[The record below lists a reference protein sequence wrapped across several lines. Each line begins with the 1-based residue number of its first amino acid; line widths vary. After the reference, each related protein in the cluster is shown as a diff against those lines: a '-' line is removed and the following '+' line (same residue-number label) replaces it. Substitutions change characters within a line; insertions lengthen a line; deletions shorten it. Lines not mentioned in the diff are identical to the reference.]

1 MKHGPKHQPKH
12 RLIHR
17 GVLGMALSAG
27 LLSGLGIALA
37 PTQAEAFCGFY
48 VAGADASLYNDATMV
63 VMMRDGTR
71 TVLAMQNDYQGP
83 PEDFALV
90 VPVPVVL
97 QEGDVK
103 TLSPEL
109 FAHIDQLAAPRLVEY
124 WEQDPC
130 DRPYEDARKS
140 GIVYNM
146 EPPNAPA
153 PGSGVTVEAQFEVG
167 EYEVVILSAKDAT
180 GLETWLHDNHYNIPD
195 GAEPLLQPYIE
206 SGMKFFVAKVDIDK
220 VKFVDSPN
228 GPRAQLS
235 PLRFGYDSESFSLP
249 IRLGLINAHGPQ
261 DLLIHI
267 LAPTQRYRAANYPNV
282 TIPTNLVVEDHVRD
296 HFGEFY
302 VSLFDHTLA
311 ETPGAVVTEYAW
323 SAGNCD
329 PCPTPTL
336 NFDELVALGADEMP
350 SFAQFFDEDG
360 ELRSKERTLRW
371 QLADKFT
378 LTRLHTRYD
387 AENLG
392 EDLVFEATPELLG
405 GRGMPRNGL
414 LDPELT
420 ETGDGDGYSAFQA
433 RYAILHSW
441 DQKLSC
447 DDPDWDQWGG
457 RPGAPWP
464 PTPTVARDLAF
475 APRDGSLASFVG
487 SAAHATLALA
497 EEVEDDAAVQKQN
510 RTKFENLAKAG
521 ESKTKGCS
529 CSTEGSGELWELQGL
544 LGLGLL
550 GLGLSTRRL
559 RTQNPSGAP
568 SETPNETP
576 TRSSRRARFVPSA
589 IVATQNHRHDQPS

>member
-1 MKHGPKHQPKH
+1 MHTQTPPDSTPQNSTRPDSPPPDSALPLLR
-12 RLIHR
+12 RLKSSLI
-17 GVLGMALSAG
+17 
-27 LLSGLGIALA
+27 GLGTLVAGVSLLA
-37 PTQAEAFCGFY
+37 TATLPREAAAFCGFY

-220 VKFVDSPN
+220 VKFVDGPN

-267 LAPTQRYRAANYPNV
+267 LAPAQRYRAANYPNV
-282 TIPTNLVVEDHVRD
+282 TIPTNLVVKDQVRD
-296 HFGEFY
+296 HYGEFY

-311 ETPGAVVTEYAW
+311 KNPGAVVTEYAW
-323 SAGNCD
+323 STGNCD

-336 NFDELVALGADEMP
+336 SFDELVALGADEMP

-360 ELRSKERTLRW
+360 ELREGDELRW
-371 QLADKFT
+371 QLPNKFM
-378 LTRLHTRYD
+378 LTRLHARYD

-392 EDLVFEATPELLG
+392 EDLVFEAASGLVG
-405 GRGMPRNGL
+405 GRGMPRKGQ
-414 LDPELT
+414 LDPAVDET
-420 ETGDGDGYSAFQA
+420 EDGLSTFQA
-433 RYAILHSW
+433 RYAILHFW

-447 DDPDWDQWGG
+447 DDPDWDTWGG
-457 RPGAPWP
+457 PLGSSDNQ
-464 PTPTVARDLAF
+464 TPALARDLAF
-475 APRDGSLASFVG
+475 VPRDASLASFVG
-487 SAAHATLALA
+487 SAAHETLALA
-497 EEVEDDAAVQKQN
+497 GETEDGATERKQKRAKLKRDAKNKAKN
-510 RTKFENLAKAG
+510 NTKNNKD
-521 ESKTKGCS
+521 KTEGCS
-529 CSTEGSGELWELQGL
+529 CSTEGSGGFGELQGL

-550 GLGLSTRRL
+550 GLGLSARR
-559 RTQNPSGAP
+559 
-568 SETPNETP
+568 
-576 TRSSRRARFVPSA
+576 RRAQS
-589 IVATQNHRHDQPS
+589 TK